1 MPRAIAAALVAVGV
15 AIAFSACGGNGH
27 QKKSTPAPAPA
38 PTPAAPAKPAPT
50 EIAPKG
56 GLAIGLT
63 ELNPGLFT
71 HGEDVGA
78 FGPWRDRVEALKPPL
93 YRLTVDW
100 SVLQP
105 TPDAPVDW
113 TKATDGCMRGIAP
126 CRPYAGIRDTLRAIR
141 SEQQAGNGFATMVV
155 IYGVPPWAA
164 RSAHGCERPG
174 IGTRSRPITAAGF
187 AAYRRLVS
195 SLEDLAQRERVDI
208 GWWSP
213 WNEPNGPFFIS
224 PQRASCKSGSKPLSP
239 ALYTRF
245 ARAMRDELK
254 PGQQLV
260 VGELAGFKTARR
272 YGTSISEF
280 FDALPDDVVCNAGVF
295 AQHAYAKRSD
305 APNDRGSVGVLED
318 VLDRRPCTA
327 GKPIWITET
336 GVGGPHVG
344 DVRTASE
351 KSIRLDC
358 RALAATLSRWN
369 DDPRVQAAFQYTFRD
384 DPVFPVGLADVGLTR
399 TWPAYD
405 LFKAWGGDRH
415 PDDPAPA
422 LPQACTG

>member
-1 MPRAIAAALVAVGV
+1 MPRAIAAALVAVV
-15 AIAFSACGGNGH
+15 IAIAFAACGGTDGP
-27 QKKSTPAPAPA
+27 KKQSEPAPAPA
-38 PTPAAPAKPAPT
+38 PAPAEQAPA

-56 GLAIGLT
+56 GLAIGLS

-71 HGEDVGA
+71 HGEDVGEL
-78 FGPWRDRVEALKPPL
+78 GPWRDRVEALKPPL

-105 TPDAPVDW
+105 SPDAPVDW
-113 TKATDGCMRGIAP
+113 TKATDGCMRGIGP
-126 CRPYAGIRDTLRAIR
+126 CRPYAGIRDTLRAVR
-141 SEQQAGNGFATMVV
+141 SEQEAGNGFATMVV
-155 IYGVPPWAA
+155 VYGVPAWAA
-164 RSAHGCERPG
+164 RSAHGCERAG
-174 IGTRSRPITAAGF
+174 IGTRSRPITAQGLE
-187 AAYRRLVS
+187 AYRKLVR
-195 SLEDLAQRERVDI
+195 SLQDLARSEHVDI

-224 PQRASCKSGSKPLSP
+224 PQRASCKSGSRPLSP
-239 ALYTRF
+239 AVYTDF
-245 ARAMRDELK
+245 ARAMRDELE

-280 FDALPDDVVCNAGVF
+280 FDGLPDDVVCNAGVF

-305 APNDRGSVGVLED
+305 APSDRGAVGVLED

-344 DVRTASE
+344 DDRTSSPAG
-351 KSIRLDC
+351 IRRDC
-358 RALAATLSRWN
+358 RALDAALRRWD

-399 TWPAYD
+399 TWPVYD
-405 LFKAWGGDRH
+405 LFKAWGGERR

-422 LPQACTG
+422 LPQACSG